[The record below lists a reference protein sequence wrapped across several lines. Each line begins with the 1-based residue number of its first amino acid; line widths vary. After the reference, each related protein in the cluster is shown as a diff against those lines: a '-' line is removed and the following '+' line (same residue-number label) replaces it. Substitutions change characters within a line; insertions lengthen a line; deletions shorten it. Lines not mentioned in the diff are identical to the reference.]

1 MAHDLTIMTGVTCQT
16 NIEWETTVGEYTVRF
31 GKLFGRNFHIQGVL
45 NGYTCTCK
53 GFVFRG
59 VVCKHIEQV
68 KGQRCGWN
76 PGADPGLPAND
87 DGTCPECGM
96 PVQAMNVAV

>member
-1 MAHDLTIMTGVTCQT
+1 MAYDLTIMTGVTCQT
-16 NIEWETTVGEYTVRF
+16 NIEWSTTVEKYTVRF
-31 GKLFGRNFHIQGVL
+31 GKLFGRDFRIQGVL

-53 GFVFRG
+53 GFEYRG
-59 VVCKHIEQV
+59 QCKHIVQV

-76 PGADPGLPAND
+76 PGADPGLPANK

>member
-1 MAHDLTIMTGVTCQT
+1 MAHDLNIMTGVTCQT
-16 NIEWETTVGEYTVRF
+16 NIEWDTIVGKYTVHF
-31 GKLFGRNFHIQGVL
+31 GKLFGRDFRIQQCL

-53 GFVFRG
+53 GFTFRG
-59 VVCKHIEQV
+59 TCKHIGQV
-68 KGQRCGWN
+68 QGQRCGWN
-76 PGADPGLPAND
+76 PGADPGLSAND

>member
-16 NIEWETTVGEYTVRF
+16 NIEWSTTVGEYTVRF

-59 VVCKHIEQV
+59 GGMQAHRVRPWPAVWLEP
-68 KGQRCGWN
+68 RC
-76 PGADPGLPAND
+76 
-87 DGTCPECGM
+87 
-96 PVQAMNVAV
+96 